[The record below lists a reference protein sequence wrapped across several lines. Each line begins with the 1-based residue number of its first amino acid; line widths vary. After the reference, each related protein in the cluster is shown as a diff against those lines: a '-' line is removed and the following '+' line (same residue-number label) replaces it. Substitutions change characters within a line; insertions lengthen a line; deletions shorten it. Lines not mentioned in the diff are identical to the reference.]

1 MLVAVRARQVLPRGR
16 RVLAH
21 GRHLGG
27 REQHHLRG
35 PGTGVARTHLLTGC
49 APPRPPREDGA
60 SSCLRPPLVIHRG
73 GGQTASPRRPIWDN
87 DHIVSSSLLRPT
99 ISADVTLCADGS
111 ARVIPFVLPLNVP
124 EESMSMTV
132 RDWLRLDE
140 KTMMVGMLD
149 QSAIIARIRALRLAQ
164 GLTIQYLA
172 DQTGIHRSI
181 IGKLER
187 GKRKTFNLDE
197 ARALCDALKVDL
209 RVVISDEPM
218 SIVEKV

>member
-1 MLVAVRARQVLPRGR
+1 M
-16 RVLAH
+16 
-21 GRHLGG
+21 
-27 REQHHLRG
+27 
-35 PGTGVARTHLLTGC
+35 
-49 APPRPPREDGA
+49 RPPVQAHRRRTTSA
-60 SSCLRPPLVIHRG
+60 SQPPGEVDDWYGRLARRDPSDLGIHRRG
-73 GGQTASPRRPIWDN
+73 SQTAPPRRPIWDN
-87 DHIVSSSLLRPT
+87 DHIVSSPLLRPT
-99 ISADVTLCADGS
+99 ISADVTLCADGN

-149 QSAIIARIRALRLAQ
+149 QSAIIARIRALRLAR

-218 SIVEKV
+218 SIIEKV

>member
-1 MLVAVRARQVLPRGR
+1 MTTARPLPPHASTDTVAGVVLPEIFPDAGRPRRSDPPGEADDRYGRLARRDPSDLIIHRRGR
-16 RVLAH
+16 
-21 GRHLGG
+21 
-27 REQHHLRG
+27 
-35 PGTGVARTHLLTGC
+35 
-49 APPRPPREDGA
+49 
-60 SSCLRPPLVIHRG
+60 
-73 GGQTASPRRPIWDN
+73 QTASPRRPIWDN

-99 ISADVTLCADGS
+99 IAADVTLCADGS
-111 ARVIPFVLPLNVP
+111 ARVIPFVLPLNVT

-149 QSAIIARIRALRLAQ
+149 QSAIIARIRALRLAR

-218 SIVEKV
+218 SIIE